1 MDRGGEGREGCMI
14 NPQGFPDPWDGMGVV
29 SVLHW
34 GQSIARQSGASD

>member
-14 NPQGFPDPWDGMGVV
+14 NPQGFPDPWDGMGGGF
-29 SVLHW
+29 SAAL

>member
-1 MDRGGEGREGCMI
+1 MI